1 MLQLVPA
8 SLRVFSN
15 STIDIVSATS
25 RTSRWRR
32 YPAMGK
38 SRRGADVVA
47 LMQQERAENNLPP
60 LSEDEILTA
69 LVKVEDARLAAQDD
83 AFEAA

>member
-1 MLQLVPA
+1 
-8 SLRVFSN
+8 
-15 STIDIVSATS
+15 
-25 RTSRWRR
+25 
-32 YPAMGK
+32 MGK